1 MKIAVIGGGIFGSVT
16 SYFLQNIGNEVT
28 LFEKSDS
35 ILSGASSKN
44 QNRLHLGYHYPRDIE
59 TALQSI
65 KGFNE
70 FKEHFPS
77 ACEFNFPCYYG
88 LSSSESKST
97 LESYIHFLDQSN
109 LKYEEVRLSELDQ
122 FGIDSATV
130 SSLWRCNEGVVDNGI
145 LRDLIH
151 QKLLKSGVQ
160 IYLGDQI
167 SEISRNFDKWL
178 VSSTKQSNLYDVV
191 ITATYGLD
199 KIKTPDIVRNNLNS
213 FLQATL
219 VIECELPTEKFGLTV
234 VDGDFITVLPKGFT
248 DKFLIYSPGPSV
260 MKQSLS
266 LEEVT
271 MAINDQELISK
282 HVDELKERF
291 EFYFP
296 KIEWTGNEKNLI
308 TIRNLELETMGTDR
322 RVSKIE
328 VLAPSFFNIRSGK
341 IDHSTLIAKE
351 FCELLA

>member
-16 SYFLQNIGNEVT
+16 SYFLQNIGNKVT
-28 LFEKSDS
+28 LFEKSNQ

-59 TALQSI
+59 TALQSV
-65 KGFNE
+65 KGFND

-77 ACEFNFPCYYG
+77 ACEFDFPCYYG
-88 LSSSESKST
+88 LSSEESKST
-97 LESYIHFLDQSN
+97 FQSYLNFLDQSN
-109 LKYEEVRLSELDQ
+109 LKHEEIPLNELDRYG
-122 FGIDSATV
+122 FNSTV
-130 SSLWRCNEGVVDNGI
+130 VSNVWRCNEGVVDNEI

-151 QKLLKSGVQ
+151 QKLIKSGVKVS
-160 IYLGDQI
+160 LSDQV
-167 SEISRNFDKWL
+167 SEISRNFNKWL
-178 VSSTKQSNLYDVV
+178 VISTKQSNSYDVV

-199 KIKTPDIVRNNLNS
+199 KIKTPDIVRNISNS

-266 LEEVT
+266 IEEVA
-271 MAINDQELISK
+271 MAIKDQELISQ
-282 HVDELKERF
+282 HVQVLKERF
-291 EFYFP
+291 KFFFP
-296 KIEWTGNEKNLI
+296 KIEWIGNKKSLI
-308 TIRNLELETMGTDR
+308 TIRNLELESMGTDG
-322 RVSKIE
+322 RVSRIE
-328 VLAPSFFNIRSGK
+328 VVAPSFFSIRSGK

-351 FCELLA
+351 FCKLLA

>member
-77 ACEFNFPCYYG
+77 ACEFDFPCYYG
-88 LSSSESKST
+88 LSSVESKST

-130 SSLWRCNEGVVDNGI
+130 SSLWRCDEGVVDNGI

-160 IYLGDQI
+160 ISLSDQI
-167 SEISRNFDKWL
+167 SKISRSINRWL
-178 VSSTKQSNLYDVV
+178 VSSTKQSILYDVV

-199 KIKTPDIVRNNLNS
+199 KIKTPDVVRNTLNS
-213 FLQATL
+213 FFQVTL

-260 MKQSLS
+260 MSQSLS
-266 LEEVT
+266 IEEVT
-271 MAINDQELISK
+271 MALNDQELKLK
-282 HVDELKERF
+282 HVDELKEKF
-291 EFYFP
+291 QFYFP
-296 KIEWTGNEKNLI
+296 KIEWKGSEKNLI

-328 VLAPSFFNIRSGK
+328 VVAPSFFNIRSGK

-351 FCELLA
+351 FCKLLA